1 VLEEPAPAAPRDML
15 SDQDAGLLRYLEPV
29 QALFDP
35 HQRYLY
41 WIRAG
46 LTVIVLL
53 ILAAILFA
61 QLGNLLDAISEL
73 LDTIEPATPDPND
86 LNAFGLLPFI

>member
-1 VLEEPAPAAPRDML
+1 MPRDTV
-15 SDQDAGLLRYLEPV
+15 SDEDAGLLRYLEPV
-29 QALFDP
+29 RMLFDP

-61 QLGNLLDAISEL
+61 QLGTLLDAISEV
-73 LDTIEPATPDPND
+73 LDTIEPAATDPND
-86 LNAFGLLPFI
+86 LNALGLLPVI